1 MHKALQGWYI
11 TWCRTLAIES
21 GRHMPYMDTKFY
33 VFKFFLLSNVTGMFS
48 TFNRVE
54 SVGPWEMMKA
64 VAQEISD
71 DWGEKLGVP
80 CFFLISC
87 CCCFLSICFKVSGTS
102 WYVGIVSGN
111 FPRSI
116 YELWTFWELRLFFRS
131 FLPRW
136 WEMVSINHS
145 EVATCGSSVLSVKC
159 TSSLRPNHIPKTMVP
174 RNGCLIYLGIFWDW
188 PYFGLFL
195 EL

>member
-1 MHKALQGWYI
+1 MFSI
-11 TWCRTLAIES
+11 
-21 GRHMPYMDTKFY
+21 
-33 VFKFFLLSNVTGMFS
+33 FLLSKVTGMF
-48 TFNRVE
+48 FNIQPGWKRRPLRNDESSCSGDAATTEARSWGSRV
-54 SVGPWEMMKA
+54 
-64 VAQEISD
+64 
-71 DWGEKLGVP
+71 
-80 CFFLISC
+80 LISC

-102 WYVGIVSGN
+102 WYVGMC
-111 FPRSI
+111 REI
-116 YELWTFWELRLFFRS
+116 YKSFGHLGSWEFFFRL

-136 WEMVSINHS
+136 WEMVSINHY

-195 EL
+195 ELSPTATTSPNIMVS